1 MYVLLTGGVALVP
14 MRHLEHRNATP
25 FSKIMTPFFGKK
37 CYICATE
44 TKSLKIK
51 ELKNMKTKLYM
62 IALAAI
68 SMMLGSC
75 SDSNS
80 EFSQDY
86 LADTPIK
93 LNVSVDEPT
102 TRAGYSST
110 ELPEGFWLTV
120 VHYLDSYH
128 NVPDGT
134 YSYEVWA
141 KKVGDIWKTYKTYEL
156 DDGTLGVTDEE
167 VTMLW
172 ANMKDNVDVMA
183 YTKIQNFTIPTAQ
196 TSDEQLKQA
205 DVLYM
210 PPTDIDPSKEGI
222 KVALQHAMSK
232 INLTIELGSE
242 FEFTEDINKKITDVK
257 IDGSLVSDWFTLD
270 GQHQTEGNPQTITP
284 FYTGATPFSKDANG
298 VITKATATYEAILIP
313 QTIASGK
320 FTVSFKVD
328 GKLYEWVYNNEAG
341 LTLAPST
348 AYTLKLIAGDDKVQP
363 VSFSVAPWNA
373 GNGENGEE
381 KETD

>member
-1 MYVLLTGGVALVP
+1 
-14 MRHLEHRNATP
+14 MR
-25 FSKIMTPFFGKK
+25 
-37 CYICATE
+37 
-44 TKSLKIK
+44 
-51 ELKNMKTKLYM
+51 TKLYM

-80 EFSQDY
+80 EFSQDF

-102 TRAGYSST
+102 TRAGYSNA
-110 ELPEGFWLTV
+110 ELPKGFLLLVYHTLEGQEV
-120 VHYLDSYH
+120 D
-128 NVPDGT
+128 DK

-141 KKVGDIWKTYKTYEL
+141 KKVGDSWKTYKPDEAL
-156 DDGTLGVTDEE
+156 KGGTDEE

-172 ANMKDNVDVMA
+172 ANMKDKVDVMA
-183 YTKIQNFTIPTAQ
+183 FTNFGTITIPTDQ
-196 TSDEQLKQA
+196 TSDDQLKQA

-210 PPTDIDPSKEGI
+210 PYTKYTPTNKGI
-222 KVALQHAMSK
+222 TVNLQHAMSK

-257 IDGSLVSDWFTLD
+257 IDGSSVSGDLASGGIYDVSGDPT
-270 GQHQTEGNPQTITP
+270 PITP
-284 FYTGATPFSKDANG
+284 LYTGETAFSKEAG
-298 VITKATATYEAILIP
+298 KITKASATYEAILIP
-313 QTIASGK
+313 QDIASGK

-328 GKLYEWVYNNEAG
+328 GKLYEWAYNNEAG
-341 LTLAPST
+341 LTLAPNT

-363 VSFSVAPWNA
+363 VSFSVAEWKA
-373 GNGENGEE
+373 GNGDGEK

>member
-1 MYVLLTGGVALVP
+1 
-14 MRHLEHRNATP
+14 
-25 FSKIMTPFFGKK
+25 
-37 CYICATE
+37 
-44 TKSLKIK
+44 
-51 ELKNMKTKLYM
+51 MKHQIL
-62 IALAAI
+62 ALAVAALCFTACTNEDNI
-68 SMMLGSC
+68 
-75 SDSNS
+75 
-80 EFSQDY
+80 SQDY

-102 TRAGYSST
+102 TRAGYSET
-110 ELPEGFWLTV
+110 VLPEGFWLDV
-120 VHYLDSYH
+120 IHYLDSDH

-134 YSYEVWA
+134 YTYQVWA
-141 KKVGDIWKTYKTYEL
+141 KKVGDIWKTYKL
-156 DDGTLGVTDEE
+156 DENYGVTDEE

-172 ANMKDNVDVMA
+172 ANMNDQVEVMA
-183 YTKIQNFTIPTAQ
+183 YTKIQNFTIPTDQ

-210 PPTDIDPSKEGI
+210 PPTWYTPTERSIN
-222 KVALQHAMSK
+222 VNLQHAMSK

-270 GQHQTEGNPQTITP
+270 GKHQTEGNPRTITP
-284 FYTGATPFSKDANG
+284 FYTGATPFSKDADG
-298 VITKATATYEAILIP
+298 VITKASATYEAILIP
-313 QTIASGK
+313 QTIESGK
-320 FTVSFKVD
+320 FTVSFKVE
-328 GKLYEWVYNNEAG
+328 GKLYEWAYNNEAG
-341 LTLAPST
+341 LTLAPNI

-363 VSFSVAPWNA
+363 VSFSVAKWNP

>member
-1 MYVLLTGGVALVP
+1 
-14 MRHLEHRNATP
+14 
-25 FSKIMTPFFGKK
+25 
-37 CYICATE
+37 
-44 TKSLKIK
+44 
-51 ELKNMKTKLYM
+51 MKTKFYM

-102 TRAGYSST
+102 TRAGYSND
-110 ELPEGFWLTV
+110 LKPDAFWLWV
-120 VHYLDSYH
+120 YH
-128 NVPDGT
+128 DDNHNDK
-134 YSYEVWA
+134 YNYAILAE
-141 KKVGDIWKTYKTYEL
+141 KVGDTWKTYDLDEYFTYQ
-156 DDGTLGVTDEE
+156 TKNE

-172 ANMKDNVDVMA
+172 ANMTDPVTVNAMVNNNQIESVD
-183 YTKIQNFTIPTAQ
+183 FPTDQ
-196 TSDEQLKQA
+196 SDVEQLKKA
-205 DVLYM
+205 DILYM
-210 PPTDIDPSKEGI
+210 PITQVTPNKAGI
-222 KVALQHAMSK
+222 NVEFQHITSK

-242 FEFTEDINKKITDVK
+242 YEFTDKIDQKITDVK
-257 IDGSLVSDWFTLD
+257 IGGTIAQISYGDDGKGNVII
-270 GQHQTEGNPQTITP
+270 GAEPEGKVKSITP
-284 FYTGATPFSKDANG
+284 LCTGTTPFSNNAG

-313 QTIASGK
+313 QTIESGK

-328 GKLYEWVYNNEAG
+328 GKLYEWAYNKK
-341 LTLAPST
+341 LTLASTT

-363 VSFSVAPWNA
+363 VSFSVAAWKA

>member
-1 MYVLLTGGVALVP
+1 
-14 MRHLEHRNATP
+14 MR
-25 FSKIMTPFFGKK
+25 
-37 CYICATE
+37 
-44 TKSLKIK
+44 
-51 ELKNMKTKLYM
+51 TKLYM

-102 TRAGYSST
+102 TRAGYSNA
-110 ELPEGFWLTV
+110 ELPKGFLLLVYHTLEGQEV
-120 VHYLDSYH
+120 D
-128 NVPDGT
+128 DK

-141 KKVGDIWKTYKTYEL
+141 KKVGDSWKTYKPDEAL
-156 DDGTLGVTDEE
+156 KGGTDEE

-172 ANMKDNVDVMA
+172 ANMKDKVDVMA
-183 YTKIQNFTIPTAQ
+183 FTNFGTITIPTDQ
-196 TSDEQLKQA
+196 TSDDQLKQA

-210 PPTDIDPSKEGI
+210 PYTKYTPTNKGI
-222 KVALQHAMSK
+222 TVNLQHAMSK

-257 IDGSLVSDWFTLD
+257 IDGSSVSGDLASGGIYDVSGDPT
-270 GQHQTEGNPQTITP
+270 PITP
-284 FYTGATPFSKDANG
+284 LYTGETAFSKEAG
-298 VITKATATYEAILIP
+298 KITKASATYEAILVP
-313 QTIASGK
+313 QDIASGE
-320 FTVSFKVD
+320 FTVSFKVE
-328 GKLYEWVYNNEAG
+328 GKLYEWAYNNEAG
-341 LTLAPST
+341 LTLAPNT

-363 VSFSVAPWNA
+363 VSFSVAEWKA
-373 GNGENGEE
+373 GNGDGEK

>member
-1 MYVLLTGGVALVP
+1 
-14 MRHLEHRNATP
+14 MR
-25 FSKIMTPFFGKK
+25 
-37 CYICATE
+37 
-44 TKSLKIK
+44 
-51 ELKNMKTKLYM
+51 TKLYM

-93 LNVSVDEPT
+93 LNVSVDEPR
-102 TRAGYSST
+102 TRAGYSNA
-110 ELPEGFWLTV
+110 ELPEGFMLNV
-120 VHYLDSYH
+120 DHYLDSA
-128 NVPDGT
+128 NEIPDEK
-134 YSYEVWA
+134 YSYPVWA
-141 KKVGDIWKTYKTYEL
+141 EKVEDGWKTYDLTQYL
-156 DDGTLGVTDEE
+156 TDRTKKE

-172 ANMKDNVDVMA
+172 ANMNDKVQVTAFTNLGD
-183 YTKIQNFTIPTAQ
+183 ITIPTDQ

-210 PPTDIDPSKEGI
+210 PPAKIAPSKEGI

-257 IDGSLVSDWFTLD
+257 IDGSLVTGVLNSSSGINNVYGD
-270 GQHQTEGNPQTITP
+270 PQTITP
-284 FYTGATPFSKDANG
+284 LYTGATPYSKTNG

-328 GKLYEWVYNNEAG
+328 GKLYEWTYNKD
-341 LTLAPST
+341 LTLAPTT

-363 VSFSVAPWNA
+363 VSFSVAAWKA